1 MEKLGDLLHDN
12 DILSCTA
19 ETFSLSENSR
29 EMVVHIGGHMAK
41 KLKNRIAK
49 CCSKC
54 LIEEFV
60 SDKNPVFSYIEVL
73 SRGVLTIASMNLEN
87 YAQIV
92 LRFPY

>member
-1 MEKLGDLLHDN
+1 
-12 DILSCTA
+12 
-19 ETFSLSENSR
+19 
-29 EMVVHIGGHMAK
+29 MVVHIGGHVAK
-41 KLKNRIAK
+41 KLKNRIVK

-54 LIEEFV
+54 LIVEPV